1 MNKSGETGVIKL
13 FTDILD
19 KLNIPYAIGGSIASS
34 LHGRVRFTQDAD
46 ITVMALDD
54 KTDPFYSLTKRHF
67 YISKSA
73 MHQAIRNKTSFNVI
87 HTQTAFKID
96 VFVAQDNE
104 FNNNLLQRAK
114 KIKLSEDTE
123 KTFSVVSAEDIVL
136 LKLMWYKQ
144 TDCTSEQQWS
154 DILSVLT
161 AQASTIDFEYLKT
174 WSTKLQVDV
183 LLNKAMKES
192 KKL

>member
-46 ITVMALDD
+46 ITVMALDN

-144 TDCTSEQQWS
+144 TDCTSERQWS

-174 WSTKLQVDV
+174 WAAKLALND
-183 LLNKAMKES
+183 LLQKAISES
-192 KKL
+192 KT

>member
-19 KLNIPYAIGGSIASS
+19 RLNIPYAIGGSIASS
-34 LHGRVRFTQDAD
+34 LYGRVRFTQDAD

-54 KTDPFYSLTKRHF
+54 KTGPFYSLTKRHF

-73 MHQAIRNKTSFNVI
+73 MHQAIRGKTSFNVI

-114 KIKLSEDTE
+114 KIKLSEDVE
-123 KTFSVVSAEDIVL
+123 KTFSVVSAEDIIL

-144 TDCTSEQQWS
+144 TDCTSERQWS
-154 DILSVLT
+154 DILSVLA
-161 AQASTIDFEYLKT
+161 AQVSTIDFEYLKT
-174 WSTKLQVDV
+174 WAAKLALNN
-183 LLNKAMKES
+183 LLQKAISES
-192 KKL
+192 KT

>member
-1 MNKSGETGVIKL
+1 MNKSGETGIIKL

-34 LHGRVRFTQDAD
+34 LYGRVRFTQDAD
-46 ITVMALDD
+46 ITVMALDN

-87 HTQTAFKID
+87 HTKTAFKID

-114 KIKLSEDTE
+114 KIKLSEDIE
-123 KTFSVVSAEDIVL
+123 KTFSVVTAEDIIL
-136 LKLMWYKQ
+136 LKLDWFKRS
-144 TDCTSEQQWS
+144 DCTSERQWS

-161 AQASTIDFEYLKT
+161 AQASTIDFEYLKI
-174 WSTKLQVDV
+174 W
-183 LLNKAMKES
+183 A
-192 KKL
+192 KKLGLGELLKKAIHS

>member
-46 ITVMALDD
+46 ITVMALDN

-123 KTFSVVSAEDIVL
+123 KTFSVVSAEDIIL
-136 LKLMWYKQ
+136 LKLMWYNQ
-144 TDCTSEQQWS
+144 TDCTSERQWS

-183 LLNKAMKES
+183 LLNKAMKET

>member
-1 MNKSGETGVIKL
+1 MNKSGETDVIKL

-34 LHGRVRFTQDAD
+34 LYGRVRFTQDAD

-87 HTQTAFKID
+87 HTKTAFKID
-96 VFVAQDNE
+96 VFVAQNNE
-104 FNNNLLQRAK
+104 FNNNLMRRTK

-123 KTFSVVSAEDIVL
+123 KTFSVVSAEDIIL
-136 LKLMWYKQ
+136 LKLDWFNRS
-144 TDCTSEQQWS
+144 DCTSERQWS

-174 WSTKLQVDV
+174 WAAKLTLND
-183 LLNKAMKES
+183 LLQKAVSES
-192 KKL
+192 KT

>member
-123 KTFSVVSAEDIVL
+123 KTFSVVSAEDIIL
-136 LKLMWYKQ
+136 LKLMWYNQ
-144 TDCTSEQQWS
+144 TDCTSERQWS

-174 WSTKLQVDV
+174 WAAKLALND
-183 LLNKAMKES
+183 LLQKAISES
-192 KKL
+192 KT

>member
-1 MNKSGETGVIKL
+1 MNKSGGIDVIKL
-13 FTDILD
+13 FTDVLD

-34 LHGRVRFTQDAD
+34 LYGRVRFTQDAD

-54 KTDPFYSLTKRHF
+54 KTDQFYSLTKHHF

-73 MHQAIRNKTSFNVI
+73 MHQALRGKTSFNVI

-104 FNNNLLQRAK
+104 FNSNLIQRAK
-114 KIKLSEDTE
+114 KIKLSDDIE
-123 KTFSVVSAEDIVL
+123 KTFSVVSAEDIIL

-144 TDCTSEQQWS
+144 TDCTSERQWS
-154 DILSVLT
+154 DILGVLT
-161 AQASTIDFEYLKT
+161 AQVSTIDFEYLKT
-174 WSTKLQVDV
+174 WAAKLTSND
-183 LLNKAMKES
+183 LLKKAIHES
-192 KKL
+192 KT

>member
-144 TDCTSEQQWS
+144 TDCTSERQWS

-174 WSTKLQVDV
+174 WAAKLALND
-183 LLNKAMKES
+183 LLQKAISES
-192 KKL
+192 KT

>member
-54 KTDPFYSLTKRHF
+54 KTDPFYSLTNRHF

>member
-1 MNKSGETGVIKL
+1 MNKSGETDVIKL

-34 LHGRVRFTQDAD
+34 LYGRVRFTQDAD
-46 ITVMALDD
+46 ITVMALDN

-144 TDCTSEQQWS
+144 TDCTSERQWS

-174 WSTKLQVDV
+174 WAAKLALND
-183 LLNKAMKES
+183 LLQKAISES
-192 KKL
+192 KT